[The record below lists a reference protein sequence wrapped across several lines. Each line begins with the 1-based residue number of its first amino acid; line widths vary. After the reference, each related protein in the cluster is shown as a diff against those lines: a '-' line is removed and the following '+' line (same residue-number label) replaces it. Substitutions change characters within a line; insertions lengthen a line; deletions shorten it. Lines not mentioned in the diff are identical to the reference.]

1 MSSVPNVGSLKE
13 RFSALRTLRPFIAM
27 VWRAS
32 PSLMAASLALR
43 LVRALVPVVALYVG
57 KLIIDDVVRL
67 VQMPGRP
74 ATLDGWLASGEL
86 QWLGVLLSAEFAL
99 AVLSDVLIRVVSL
112 VDGLLSEQVTNAS
125 SVSLME
131 HAATLDLEDFEDAEF
146 QDQLE
151 RARRQTSG
159 RLTLMAQLLAQ
170 AQALVTVASFAAGL
184 LVYAPWLI
192 VLLLVALLPVF
203 LGEQHFSART
213 YTLDFGRTPERRE
226 LDYVRQTA
234 ASVETA
240 KEVKI
245 FGLNR
250 WLIEHYRRLAD
261 GFYAANRRLAL
272 RRAGWGSLFAA
283 IGTVG
288 YYLAYAYIVWR
299 TLSGAFSIGDL
310 TFLAGSF
317 ARLRGLLEQLLTT
330 FSTTAAQALYL
341 NDLFS
346 FFDMRPEILSPA
358 NAAAVPQADPR
369 GLRLRGCR
377 LHLSRRRA
385 LGGAPSQTSRS
396 RPGEVVALVGENGAG
411 KTTLVKLLTRLYDP
425 DEGRILLDGHDLREY
440 DLEALRGSMGVI
452 FQDFVRYNF
461 TAGDNIAVGRIDG
474 PRRPGAH
481 RAGGRTRARPTRSSP
496 ASPAGYDQRIGKR
509 FKNGVELSGGE
520 WQKIAIA
527 RAYMREAE
535 VLILDEPTAALD
547 ARAEFEVFQRFK
559 ELSQGQDGGADLAS
573 LLQRAHGRPHLRA
586 GRRQH
591 RGYRHARG
599 ARGQAR
605 PLCRAVRAAGG
616 GVSVGWRRGPRRSA
630 S

>member
-74 ATLDGWLASGEL
+74 VSLDGWLASGEL

-112 VDGLLSEQVTNAS
+112 VDGLLSERVTNAS

-203 LGEQHFSART
+203 LGEQHFSAQT

-261 GFYAANRRLAL
+261 GFYATNRRLAL

-299 TLSGAFSIGDL
+299 ALSGAFSIGDL

-317 ARLRGLLEQLLTT
+317 ARLRGLLEQLLMT

-358 NAAAVPQADPR
+358 NARPFPRPIREGFVFEDVGFIYPGADRWAVR
-369 GLRLRGCR
+369 
-377 LHLSRRRA
+377 HLNFILKA
-385 LGGAPSQTSRS
+385 
-396 RPGEVVALVGENGAG
+396 GEVVALVGENGAG

-461 TAGDNIAVGRIDG
+461 TARDNIAVGRIDA
-474 PRRPGAH
+474 RDDQARIERAAH
-481 RAGGRTRARPTRSSP
+481 ASQADDVIAGLA
-496 ASPAGYDQRIGKR
+496 AGYDQRIGKR

-559 ELSQGQDGGADLAS
+559 ELSHGKTAVLISHRFSSVRMADRIFVLAGGRIEDIGTHEELVAKPGLYAE
-573 LLQRAHGRPHLRA
+573 LFELQAA
-586 GRRQH
+586 
-591 RGYRHARG
+591 GYR
-599 ARGQAR
+599 
-605 PLCRAVRAAGG
+605 
-616 GVSVGWRRGPRRSA
+616 
-630 S
+630 